1 MRKDWE
7 YKKLGEVC
15 ETSSGGT
22 PSKTYTEYYEN
33 GTIPWLRSGEVSQGY
48 IYDAEIY
55 ISELGLNKSSA
66 KIFPKGTV
74 LIAMYGATVG
84 EVGILCNPMCTN
96 QAICGVLPN
105 DLYNSEFLR
114 YVLLSHKDKYLSLA
128 IGGAQPNISQ
138 QIIKNTLI
146 PLIDKSTQL
155 SIVAELDKINE
166 LIQLKKQ
173 QLEDYDQ
180 LAQSIFH
187 EMFGDPVENEKG
199 WEVTIVAELDKINE
213 LIQLKKQQLEDYDQL
228 AQSIFHE
235 MFGDPVE
242 NEKGWEVKKLGEI
255 ALEKMSYGSGASAV
269 PYNQKIRYIR
279 ITDIDELG
287 CLKKDIVSP
296 NICEDK
302 YLLSDGDILFARSG
316 ATVGKTFLFKS
327 TYGSCIYAGY
337 LIRLRPNT
345 QIVIPEYVYH
355 YTKTHYYRSF
365 IESNQRV
372 VAQPNINAQQY
383 SSLKLPLPP
392 LPLQQQ
398 FAARIEA
405 IERQKQQVSE
415 TIKDLETLL
424 ASRMQYWF
432 D

>member
-7 YKKLGEVC
+7 YKKLGEVATFNRGLTYSGKDEVDFSENIVLRSNNIDIDSNTLNLNELKYISDEIIIPKDKRLKRNSIFICMSNGSKQHLGKVAFIDKDYSYAFGGFMGLISPEEKSLIPKFLYYFLCSTKFKLFLTIIGNGANINNIKFSDISKVNLPLPQKSTQLSIVAELDKINELIQLKKQQLKDYDQLAQSIFYEMFGDPVENEKGWEVKKLGEVC

-22 PSKTYTEYYEN
+22 PSKTHTEYYEN

-66 KIFPKGTV
+66 KIFPKDTV

-96 QAICGVLPN
+96 QAICGILPN

-128 IGGAQPNISQ
+128 SGGAQPNISQ
-138 QIIKNTLI
+138 QIIKSTLI
-146 PLIDKSTQL
+146 PFIDK
-155 SIVAELDKINE
+155 
-166 LIQLKKQ
+166 
-173 QLEDYDQ
+173 
-180 LAQSIFH
+180 
-187 EMFGDPVENEKG
+187 
-199 WEVTIVAELDKINE
+199 
-213 LIQLKKQQLEDYDQL
+213 
-228 AQSIFHE
+228 
-235 MFGDPVE
+235 
-242 NEKGWEVKKLGEI
+242 
-255 ALEKMSYGSGASAV
+255 
-269 PYNQKIRYIR
+269 
-279 ITDIDELG
+279 
-287 CLKKDIVSP
+287 
-296 NICEDK
+296 
-302 YLLSDGDILFARSG
+302 
-316 ATVGKTFLFKS
+316 
-327 TYGSCIYAGY
+327 
-337 LIRLRPNT
+337 
-345 QIVIPEYVYH
+345 
-355 YTKTHYYRSF
+355 
-365 IESNQRV
+365 
-372 VAQPNINAQQY
+372 
-383 SSLKLPLPP
+383 
-392 LPLQQQ
+392 PLQQQ